1 MVSCNIVRLAACTRQ
16 AATVPKLCTDLSV
29 IITIIHAMKFYA
41 LIQMTLRG
49 LAWCQTQRKHT
60 ARFKIIEQKLECDWK
75 RRATS
80 LEVQPARVGTKKQ

>member
-1 MVSCNIVRLAACTRQ
+1 
-16 AATVPKLCTDLSV
+16 
-29 IITIIHAMKFYA
+29 MKFYA

-60 ARFKIIEQKLECDWK
+60 ARFKIIEKKLECDWK